1 MASSSGCA
9 QRAGERPSPG
19 AAGKGASGSRSEATH
34 PDQRFPR
41 FCRLTS
47 RRQFLSVYTNGRR
60 IGTPAFTLFGL
71 PNDLGH
77 CRLGLTVPRRVGGA
91 VRRNRV
97 KRVLREAFRRNRW
110 RLEPALDLIVNA
122 HPPIVEC
129 TALQLEREFMKSFA
143 RLARRISG

>member
-1 MASSSGCA
+1 MDSVSGCV
-9 QRAGERPSPG
+9 RRGGVVSLPAG
-19 AAGKGASGSRSEATH
+19 AGKGASVSRPEATH

-41 FCRLTS
+41 SCRLTS

-129 TALQLEREFMKSFA
+129 TALQLEREFMSSFA